1 MEIDDGNASFNSLHY
16 NDIIISLENT
26 ASEKVS
32 LSSKNEICKNKD
44 RNRVINNS
52 DFVYE
57 DEPEK
62 ILLHN
67 KNVNCENMNE
77 ETEDDNNL
85 KTRKRASAKMQNMG
99 SDEFKKL
106 HVKEAL
112 RKKQTYWKNKKENSN
127 KLEVIKIKRKTRKTE
142 QMKNMNNDELRKE
155 R

>member
-1 MEIDDGNASFNSLHY
+1 MNLYSRHNKSCTESIIPMEIDDGNASFNSLHY

-57 DEPEK
+57 DEAKK

-67 KNVNCENMNE
+67 KNVDCENMYSQ
-77 ETEDDNNL
+77 TEDDNNL

-99 SDEFKKL
+99 SAEFKKL
-106 HVKEAL
+106 HENEAL
-112 RKKQTYWKNKKENSN
+112 RKREAYIKNKNSDSS
-127 KLEVIKIKRKTRKTE
+127 KIVKK
-142 QMKNMNNDELRKE
+142 KN
-155 R
+155 